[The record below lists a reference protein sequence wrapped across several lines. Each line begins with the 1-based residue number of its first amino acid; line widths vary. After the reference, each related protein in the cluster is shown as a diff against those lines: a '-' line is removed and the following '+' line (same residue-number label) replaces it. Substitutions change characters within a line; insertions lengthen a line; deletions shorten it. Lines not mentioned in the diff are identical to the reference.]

1 MNEEQKRAVE
11 YNQGPLLIIAGAG
24 TGKTRVIV
32 EKVKYLIENDL
43 AKPEQILALT
53 FTEKAAGEMQER
65 IDEVMPYGYFQMWI
79 STFHSFADQILKEE
93 GADIGISPSFRLLTD
108 AEAIIFLKKNLF
120 LLDLDYFRPLGNPN
134 KFLEALLQHFSRL
147 KDEDISPDEYLKW
160 AKKNSSK
167 EKNNGQNN
175 DFSLDAKK
183 YLELANSYK
192 KYQVLKIKEGV
203 FDFADLVFYLIKLF
217 RQRPNIARKYQ
228 KQFKYVLID
237 EFQDTNISQYQL
249 IKLICPPENNPYLTV
264 VGDDSQS
271 IYKFRGASVSNIL
284 TFMKDY
290 PQAKQITLTK
300 NYRSPQTILNAA
312 YRLIKHNNPD
322 TLESKLGI
330 SKNLIAQKK
339 NDNQAIKFYLSET
352 AEEEADFV
360 VKQIQDLS
368 TSYKLSDFAILARAN
383 NHLEPFSRAL
393 GRAGIP
399 YQFLGPGMLFK
410 QSEVKDLIAYLKILY
425 NPEDSPSLFRV
436 LSMDIFALDSQDLIM
451 LLSMARKINL
461 SLFQTIEIYLSF
473 FFKEFY
479 KENFEIYKNY
489 LPLLKKETKEKL
501 YSILKMIKRHLKL
514 AKKETAGQILYYFL
528 EDSQYL
534 NKIINY
540 KTEKEEKHA
549 LNISKFF
556 QKLKTFEN
564 EHEDASVSA
573 VVEYIEMSLELGE
586 SPSAIQIDTEGYNA
600 VNLLTVHS
608 AKGLEFPVVFLV
620 NTTAGRF
627 PTYQRRE
634 IIPIP
639 DALIKEILPI
649 GNYHQQEERRLF
661 YVGLTRAME
670 KVFLTASRFYGE
682 GKRQQKIS
690 PFVNEALGEDFIKK
704 YLIKK
709 DLEKKQLSFFDFK
722 KNVEEPLTKKMK
734 ITTFSYTQ
742 LETYKRCPLQYKY
755 QFVLNIPTLPSA
767 AVSFGDTIHKTLQTF
782 YLEFKKN
789 KNIDLK
795 TLLEIYKNKWIP
807 VGYNSSSHEK
817 QMKKEGELMLKN
829 FFNKFHNQKIIVID
843 LEKFFKIK
851 IDSDIFLTG
860 KIDRVDKYKK
870 NGIEIIDY
878 KTGKIPK
885 ENELKKDPQLIL
897 YALAATDPGLYG
909 KKLNQVYLTFYY
921 LSETKKFS
929 IKKTSDDIKNLKKEI
944 IKIVSLIRQNEF
956 YPNVGPWCDF
966 CPFRMICDAWQ

>member
-1 MNEEQKRAVE
+1 MNDEQKKAVE
-11 YNQGPLLIIAGAG
+11 NNEGPLLIIAGAG

-32 EKVKYLIENDL
+32 EKIKYLIKNNL

-65 IDEVMPYGYFQMWI
+65 IDKALPYGYFQMWI

-93 GADIGISPSFRLLTD
+93 GANIGISPSFRILTD
-108 AEAIIFLKKNLF
+108 AEAIIFLKKKLY

-134 KFLEALLQHFSRL
+134 KFLEALYQHFSRL

-160 AKKNSSK
+160 AKKNKNNK
-167 EKNNGQNN
+167 EKNSQNY
-175 DFSLDAKK
+175 DLALDAKK

-192 KYQVLKIKEGV
+192 KYQILKAKEGIL
-203 FDFADLVFYLIKLF
+203 DFADLVFYLIKLF
-217 RQRPNIARKYQ
+217 RLRPNIARKYQ
-228 KQFKYVLID
+228 QQFKYVLID
-237 EFQDTNISQYQL
+237 EFQDTNVSQYQL
-249 IKLICPPENNPYLTV
+249 IKLLCPPKSNPYLTV

-271 IYKFRGASVSNIL
+271 IYKFRGASISNIL

-312 YRLIKHNNPD
+312 YRLIKHNDPD

-330 SKNLIAQKK
+330 KKNLTAQKRD
-339 NDNQAIKFYLSET
+339 DNQAIKFYLSET
-352 AEEEADFV
+352 VEEEADFV
-360 VKQIQDLS
+360 VKQIQNLS
-368 TSYKLSDFAILARAN
+368 LSHKFADFAILARAN
-383 NHLEPFSRAL
+383 NHLEPFRRAISQ
-393 GRAGIP
+393 AGIP

-410 QSEVKDLIAYLKILY
+410 QSEVKDLIAYLKILS

-436 LSMDIFALDSQDLIM
+436 LSMDIFALDSQDLTM
-451 LLSMARKINL
+451 LLVMARKINL
-461 SLFQTIEIYLSF
+461 PLFQTIEIYLSF
-473 FFKEFY
+473 FFKELNQ
-479 KENFEIYKNY
+479 ENFEIYKNY
-489 LPLLKKETKEKL
+489 LPLLKKETRDKL
-501 YSILKMIKRHLKL
+501 YSIFKMVKHHLSL
-514 AKKETAGQILYYFL
+514 TKKETAGQILYYFL

-534 NKIINY
+534 KKIINY
-540 KTEKEEKHA
+540 KTNKEEKQA

-564 EHEDASVSA
+564 EHEDASVNA

-586 SPSAIQIDTEGYNA
+586 SPTASQIDFQDNNA

-620 NTTAGRF
+620 NLTAGRF
-627 PTYQRRE
+627 PTYQRKE
-634 IIPIP
+634 IIPVP
-639 DALIKEILPI
+639 DALIKEILPV

-690 PFVNEALGEDFIKK
+690 PFVSEALGEDFIKK

-709 DLEKKQLSFFDFK
+709 DVEKKQLSIFDFK
-722 KNVEEPLTKKMK
+722 KNQEKTPIQKTK

-742 LETYKRCPLQYKY
+742 LETYQRCPLQYKY
-755 QFVLNIPTLPSA
+755 QFVLNIPTPPSA
-767 AVSFGDTIHKTLQTF
+767 AASFGDTIHKTLQKF

-795 TLLEIYKNKWIP
+795 TLLEIYKNQWIP

-817 QMKKEGELMLKN
+817 QMKKEGETMLKN
-829 FFNKFHNQKIIVID
+829 FFNKFHNQKIIIID

-870 NGIEIIDY
+870 DGIEIIDY

-885 ENELKKDPQLIL
+885 DNELKKDLQLIL
-897 YALAATDPGLYG
+897 YAYAATDPGLYG
-909 KKLNQVYLTFYY
+909 KKLNQVNLTFYF

-929 IKKTSDDIKNLKKEI
+929 IKKTEDDIKKLKSEI
-944 IKIVSLIRQNEF
+944 IKIVTSIRQNKF
-956 YPNVGPWCDF
+956 PPNVGLWCDF
-966 CPFRMICDAWQ
+966 CPFRMVCDAWQ